1 MNGENSDRLP
11 AHPINI
17 ETESRLNCCTTLR
30 SGPLDEQHV
39 ACGINANRAGFGGK
53 TIEQTDERGGRNI
66 SQRSNGNSIARFGAR
81 NRRVHIAAS
90 DSVADRNEAIA
101 HGVSHHRHTGQAQR
115 SLENEKQIRPGY
127 GSAGRETY
135 RALHARIDGVS
146 HLKNITEYC
155 LCDRCDR
162 SVFKI

>member
-17 ETESRLNCCTTLR
+17 ETESRLNCGTTLR

-39 ACGINANRAGFGGK
+39 TCGINANRPGFGGK
-53 TIEQTDERGGRNI
+53 TIEQTDERGGGNI
-66 SQRSNGNSIARFGAR
+66 LQWSNGNPIARFGAR
-81 NRRVHIAAS
+81 NRRVHVAAS
-90 DSVADRNEAIA
+90 DGVADRNEAIA
-101 HGVSHHRHTGQAQR
+101 HGISHHRHTGQAQR
-115 SLENEKQIRPGY
+115 SFEYEKQIRPGY

-146 HLKNITEYC
+146 DLKDVTEYC